1 MLLCTQ
7 WRQPPKKC
15 AKGKHTHPSPVI
27 AGGQQPNVQGV
38 DRKEERLRVEAE
50 VPRHPAMRRLAMPR
64 MSLWQHQLPTPNP
77 PLETPTPPPSSATH
91 RCPAPCGLILVHLH
105 PNPRWQLP
113 RTHPSAHPICLEV
126 AQPAVTC
133 ISQTFWLSTC
143 ALAVT
148 FPSICI
154 DMETHDIVAKIRNG
168 RPQAVKCMQAPK
180 NVQRR
185 EDKI

>member
-1 MLLCTQ
+1 MCRAWIAKKNASVLKPKSRATPPCAAWQCPECHSGNTSFL
-7 WRQPPKKC
+7 RQ
-15 AKGKHTHPSPVI
+15 THPLKP
-27 AGGQQPNVQGV
+27 Q
-38 DRKEERLRVEAE
+38 
-50 VPRHPAMRRLAMPR
+50 
-64 MSLWQHQLPTPNP
+64 
-77 PLETPTPPPSSATH
+77 PPPSSATH

>member
-64 MSLWQHQLPTPNP
+64 MSLWQHQLPTP
-77 PLETPTPPPSSATH
+77 TPPPPRQLTVVRLHVDYYWCISIQTQDGNSREPTH
-91 RCPAPCGLILVHLH
+91 
-105 PNPRWQLP
+105 LP
-113 RTHPSAHPICLEV
+113 TPSAWRSR
-126 AQPAVTC
+126 
-133 ISQTFWLSTC
+133 SQ
-143 ALAVT
+143 
-148 FPSICI
+148 
-154 DMETHDIVAKIRNG
+154 
-168 RPQAVKCMQAPK
+168 Q
-180 NVQRR
+180 
-185 EDKI
+185 